1 LDWTFLFVFG
11 HSTRNNF
18 RIFLYVVLIAVIGGA
33 GYLIREQFF
42 PASKGKKKGSARVK
56 RADGPAV
63 SAPKV
68 LQDEWIPEHVKN
80 VGSNGDFD
88 PK

>member
-1 LDWTFLFVFG
+1 M
-11 HSTRNNF
+11 
-18 RIFLYVVLIAVIGGA
+18 LIAVIGGA